1 MDHDEAIQRGAV
13 EKYLLNEMPLPER
26 DEFEEHYFDCPACAE
41 DLRATAAFLDA
52 AKREFKQGFAAAPE
66 TKSGEPRLERPGDDE
81 PGSDKKISDQK
92 SADKES
98 VGKRSLDEKSLDKK
112 SVDKRSRFGVLWR
125 PAFLSPAM
133 AALLLVI
140 VYQNAVVYPR
150 LAADATASKSPEILA
165 PVSLIGANSRGEA
178 IPSVTLTRAQPLL
191 LSLDI
196 PTAERF
202 SAYTCV
208 LVAPSGAIVWRVPV
222 SAEQAKDTVSIRIPA
237 GEWRSGE
244 YRLIVQGHSPSPE
257 QEPAE
262 LARYRF
268 TLNSSR

>member
-1 MDHDEAIQRGAV
+1 MDHHEAIQRGAV
-13 EKYLLNEMPLPER
+13 EKYLLNQMSPAER
-26 DEFEEHYFDCPACAE
+26 DEFEEHYFDCPECAE

-52 AKREFKQGFAAAPE
+52 AKKELKRGFDAGSA
-66 TKSGEPRLERPGDDE
+66 TKLDEPRLERPSGDE
-81 PGSDKKISDQK
+81 RNSDNQSV
-92 SADKES
+92 DK
-98 VGKRSLDEKSLDKK
+98 KSLDKK
-112 SVDKRSRFGVLWR
+112 RVDTRSRFGFLWR
-125 PAFLSPAM
+125 PAFLSPVM
-133 AALLLVI
+133 GALLLVI
-140 VYQNAVVYPR
+140 MYQNAVVYPR
-150 LAADATASKSPEILA
+150 LAADAAASRSPEILA
-165 PVSLIGANSRGEA
+165 PVSLIGGNSRGAA
-178 IPSVTLTRAQPLL
+178 IPSITLTRAQPLL

-237 GEWRSGE
+237 GDWRSGE

-268 TLNSSR
+268 TLNSSH